1 MDFNPKIFLGVQ
13 GDLAVIYK
21 QQKYQRM
28 LEKNRAEKRRG
39 KERRNLEKIIS
50 LNINV
55 KEGQREDDSALQ
67 N

>member
-1 MDFNPKIFLGVQ
+1 MDFNPTIFLGVQ

-39 KERRNLEKIIS
+39 KERKNLEKIIS
-50 LNINV
+50 LDINV
-55 KEGQREDDSALQ
+55 KEGKREGNSTL
-67 N
+67 